1 MTQPH
6 SDTIEELAQE
16 LFERRDGIKQLLEQ
30 LLNTAMEVE
39 AGEHLGARRH
49 ERNPQRQGWRNGA
62 KPRKLKTR
70 AGELDLRVPQTRNC
84 EPYHPSMFARWQRS
98 ERALLVACAE
108 MYFQGVSTRRVQQ
121 VLDQMC
127 GCEVSAMTVSRVAAE
142 LDEKLSEFRER
153 RLDQAEYPYLI
164 IDARYEKIRRQGG
177 IVSEAVL
184 VVSGFDEQGQREILD
199 WRNGDSESEA
209 TWGELFRHLKGRGLR
224 GTRLIVSDAHG
235 GIVAALGKHFQGVR
249 WQRCRVH
256 FKREMARK
264 VSNREYREVL
274 SDLAAVFAGEGK
286 QQCLAR
292 GEEMALKWEPRRPPV
307 AAMLREGLE
316 DCLTAWD
323 FPESHR
329 RRLGSTNMLERL
341 MKTLKQRTR
350 VVGVFP
356 NRASCERLI
365 GAMLLERHEK
375 WQIESRPYFSME
387 NVDLRLLGRSG
398 SADGETGRQAA

>member
-1 MTQPH
+1 MTQQH

-16 LFERRDGIKQLLEQ
+16 LFQQQDGLKRLLEE
-30 LLNTAMEVE
+30 LLNAAMRGEVSE
-39 AGEHLGARRH
+39 QLGAERH
-49 ERNPQRQGWRNGA
+49 ERNPRRQGWRNGA

-70 AGELDLRVPQTRNC
+70 VGELELRVPQVRNC

-108 MYFQGVSTRRVQQ
+108 MYFQGVSTRRVQR

-142 LDEKLSEFRER
+142 LDEKLSEFRGR
-153 RLDQAEYPYLI
+153 RLEQHEYPYLM
-164 IDARYEKIRRQGG
+164 IDARYEKIRRKGG

-184 VVSGFDEQGQREILD
+184 VVAGFNEQGQREILD

-209 TWGELFRHLKGRGLR
+209 TWGELFRQLKDRGLR
-224 GTRLIVSDAHG
+224 GVRLIVSDAHG
-235 GIVAALGKHFQGVR
+235 GIVAALGRHFQGVR

-256 FKREMARK
+256 FKREAARK
-264 VSNREYREVL
+264 VPNREYREVL
-274 SDLAAVFAGEGK
+274 SDLAAVFAGEDK
-286 QQCLAR
+286 QECLRR
-292 GEEMALKWEPRRPPV
+292 GEEMAQKWETRRPKV
-307 AAMLREGLE
+307 AAMLRQGLE
-316 DCLTAWD
+316 DCLTVLD
-323 FPESHR
+323 FPEGHR

-365 GAMLLERHEK
+365 GAILLERHEK
-375 WQIESRPYFSME
+375 WQLEPRPYFSME
-387 NVDLRLLGRSG
+387 NADLEALGQAAS
-398 SADGETGRQAA
+398 ETARQAA

>member
-1 MTQPH
+1 MTPQH
-6 SDTIEELAQE
+6 SDRIEELAQE
-16 LFERRDGIKQLLEQ
+16 LFQQKDGAARLLEE
-30 LLNTAMEVE
+30 LLNAAMQTEVSE
-39 AGEHLGARRH
+39 QLGAQRH
-49 ERNPQRQGWRNGA
+49 ERSPRRQGWRNGS

-70 AGELDLRVPQTRNC
+70 VGELELRVPQVRHG

-127 GCEVSAMTVSRVAAE
+127 GCQVSAMTVSRVAAE
-142 LDEKLSEFRER
+142 LDEKLAEFRGR
-153 RLDQAEYPYLI
+153 RLEQHEYPYLM

-184 VVSGFDEQGQREILD
+184 VASGFNEQGQREILD
-199 WRNGDSESEA
+199 WRNGDSESED
-209 TWGELFRHLKGRGLR
+209 TWGELFRQLKERGLR
-224 GTRLIVSDAHG
+224 GVRLIVSDAHG

-256 FKREMARK
+256 FKREAARK
-264 VSNREYREVL
+264 VSHREYREVL
-274 SDLAAVFAGEGK
+274 GDLAAVFAGEGK
-286 QQCLAR
+286 QKCLDL
-292 GEEMALKWEPRRPPV
+292 GEEMAQKWEPRRPPV

-316 DCLTAWD
+316 DCLTVLD
-323 FPESHR
+323 FPEGHR

-375 WQIESRPYFSME
+375 WQLETRPYFNME
-387 NVDLRLLGRSG
+387 NADLEALGQAASEG
-398 SADGETGRQAA
+398 ARQAA

>member
-1 MTQPH
+1 MTPQH
-6 SDTIEELAQE
+6 SDRIEELVQE
-16 LFERRDGIKQLLEQ
+16 LFQQQDGPQRLLEE
-30 LLNTAMEVE
+30 LLNAAMRTEVSE
-39 AGEHLGARRH
+39 QLGAQRH
-49 ERNPQRQGWRNGA
+49 ERNPRRQGWRNGA
-62 KPRKLKTR
+62 KSRKLKTR
-70 AGELDLRVPQTRNC
+70 VGELELRVPQVRNC
-84 EPYHPSMFARWQRS
+84 EPYHPSMFGRWQRS

-127 GCEVSAMTVSRVAAE
+127 GCDVSAMTVSRVAAE
-142 LDEKLSEFRER
+142 LDEKLAEFRGR
-153 RLDQAEYPYLI
+153 RLDQHEYPYLM
-164 IDARYEKIRRQGG
+164 IDARYEKVRRQGG

-184 VVSGFDEQGQREILD
+184 VVTGFNEQGQREILD

-209 TWGELFRHLKGRGLR
+209 TWGELFRQLKQRGLS
-224 GTRLIVSDAHG
+224 GVRLIVSDAHG
-235 GIVAALGKHFQGVR
+235 GIVAALEKHFQGVR

-256 FKREMARK
+256 FKREAARK
-264 VSNREYREVL
+264 VSHREYREVL

-286 QQCLAR
+286 QECLDL
-292 GEEMALKWEPRRPPV
+292 GEEMAQKWEQRRPKV
-307 AAMLREGLE
+307 ASMLRQGLE
-316 DCLTAWD
+316 DCLTVLD

-365 GAMLLERHEK
+365 GAMMLERHEK
-375 WQIESRPYFSME
+375 WQLETRPYFNME
-387 NVDLRLLGRSG
+387 NAELEALGQAAS
-398 SADGETGRQAA
+398 ETARQAA

>member
-6 SDTIEELAQE
+6 SDTIEQLAQE
-16 LFERRDGIKQLLEQ
+16 LFERRDGMKQLLEQ
-30 LLNTAMEVE
+30 LLNAAMELE
-39 AGEHLGARRH
+39 ASEHIGARRH
-49 ERNPQRQGWRNGA
+49 ERSAERQGWRNGV

-70 AGELDLRVPQTRNC
+70 AGELALRVPQTRNC
-84 EPYHPSMFARWQRS
+84 EPYHPSMFGHWQRS

-108 MYFQGVSTRRVQQ
+108 MYFQGVSTRRVQR
-121 VLDQMC
+121 VLDEMC
-127 GCEVSAMTVSRVAAE
+127 GCEISAMTVSRVAAE
-142 LDEKLSEFRER
+142 LDEKLAEFGER
-153 RLDQAEYPYLI
+153 RLNEHEYPYWM
-164 IDARYEKIRRQGG
+164 IDARYEKVRRQGG

-199 WRNGDSESEA
+199 WRNGDSESED

-224 GTRLIVSDAHG
+224 GVRLIVSDAHG
-235 GIVAALGKHFQGVR
+235 GIVAALGRHFQGVR

-256 FKREMARK
+256 CKREAARK

-274 SDLAAVFAGEGK
+274 SDLAAVFAGEDK
-286 QQCLAR
+286 KKCLDR
-292 GEEMALKWEPRRPPV
+292 CEEMAQKWEPRRPKV
-307 AAMLREGLE
+307 AAMLRQGLE
-316 DCLTAWD
+316 DCLTVWD

-365 GAMLLERHEK
+365 GALLLERHEK
-375 WQIESRPYFSME
+375 WQLETRPYCSME
-387 NVDLRLLGRSG
+387 N
-398 SADGETGRQAA
+398 ADWEALEPLAAETGRQAA